1 MKVVCIKEVECG
13 YVPVTHYKEGDIVE
27 ISSIRNGKCFDI
39 KTKSELNMEYFIDI
53 SEYRNSIIDNILGD
67 DSKM

>member
-27 ISSIRNGKCFDI
+27 ISSIRNG
-39 KTKSELNMEYFIDI
+39 YFLVKRNLFKIII
-53 SEYRNSIIDNILGD
+53 SQ
-67 DSKM
+67 